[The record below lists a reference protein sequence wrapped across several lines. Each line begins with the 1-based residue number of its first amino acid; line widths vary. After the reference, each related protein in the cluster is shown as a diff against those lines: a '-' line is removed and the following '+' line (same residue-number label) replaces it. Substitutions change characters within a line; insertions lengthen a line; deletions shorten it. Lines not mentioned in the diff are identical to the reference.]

1 MTTAARS
8 VSILGCGWLGTA
20 LGATLAADGWQVRG
34 STMHLD
40 RFDALRAHH
49 IDPVQLIV
57 DAAGVWPACDA
68 FWQSNAL
75 IISIPPGRRT
85 DAVVG
90 FADRIRAVCR
100 AWSAPPEQV
109 ILLSSTSV
117 YAATNRPVSEGEI
130 NPSHVRLKPSGRALL
145 EAEAVIADA
154 AAHATILRLA
164 GLIGPDRHPGR
175 FLAGKKNVAGGD
187 VPVNLV
193 HRRDCVAIITQILAE
208 SHKGEVFN
216 VVADAHPTRREYYV
230 RAAERLGLPPP
241 SFANS
246 ENESWKI
253 VRNDKLKQALSYSFR
268 VPDPASCLSDE

>member
-154 AAHATILRLA
+154 AAHANDSAACGANRPGPSPWTVSGGEEKRGWRRRA
-164 GLIGPDRHPGR
+164 GEP
-175 FLAGKKNVAGGD
+175 
-187 VPVNLV
+187 
-193 HRRDCVAIITQILAE
+193 C
-208 SHKGEVFN
+208 
-216 VVADAHPTRREYYV
+216 
-230 RAAERLGLPPP
+230 PP
-241 SFANS
+241 SRLR
-246 ENESWKI
+246 
-253 VRNDKLKQALSYSFR
+253 RNHH
-268 VPDPASCLSDE
+268 PDPRRIA